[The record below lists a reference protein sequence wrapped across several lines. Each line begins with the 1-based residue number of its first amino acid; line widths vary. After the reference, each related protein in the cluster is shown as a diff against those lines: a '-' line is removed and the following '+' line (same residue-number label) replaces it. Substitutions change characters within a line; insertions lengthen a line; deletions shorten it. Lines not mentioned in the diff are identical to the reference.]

1 MARSATVSARGGREA
16 GHSWERAVD
25 LRSMQLVALKGQLV
39 GKGTGQTRQVL
50 APPRSPDHSTYHA
63 FLLLEAPKGTAAHRT
78 AAWCKRQRGRAIS

>member
-39 GKGTGQTRQVL
+39 GQGHRPNQAGVGTTQV
-50 APPRSPDHSTYHA
+50 PDHSTYHA